1 VDYVEFGMK
10 AYILSIISP
19 RSGLVQALNA
29 VRSSKIVREAYLIYG
44 TYDLICKVEF
54 DSFPQIDS
62 FLEVLQ
68 ENGLQ
73 DSNTLIVK
81 EGGLN
86 FEREE
91 CDKTE
96 KCAFIFGKIK
106 RPSVPKFWEKHLKS
120 IESVMEA
127 HELYGLYDVVI
138 SVSENARTDFYN
150 QVFKQLWLL
159 TEVNLTA
166 THTMFTVKL

>member
-1 VDYVEFGMK
+1 MK
-10 AYILSIISP
+10 AYILSTISP
-19 RSGLVQALNA
+19 RSGLVQALNV

-44 TYDLICKVEF
+44 TYDLLCKIEF
-54 DSFPQIDS
+54 DNFSQIDA
-62 FLEVLQ
+62 FLDMLQ
-68 ENGLQ
+68 QNGLQ

-81 EGGLN
+81 EGGLS

-91 CDKTE
+91 CEKTK

-120 IESVMEA
+120 MEMVMEA

-138 SVSENARTDFYN
+138 TVSEDARTDFYN
-150 QVFKQLWLL
+150 KVFKQLWLL

-166 THTMFTVKL
+166 THTMFTVEL

>member
-1 VDYVEFGMK
+1 MK
-10 AYILSIISP
+10 AFVLSIISP

-29 VRSSKIVREAYLIYG
+29 VKSSRMVKEAYLIYG
-44 TYDLICKVEF
+44 TYDLICKIEF
-54 DSFPQIDS
+54 DNLTQVDS

-68 ENGLQ
+68 QHGLQ

-81 EGGLN
+81 EGGLS
-86 FEREE
+86 FEKERASEI
-91 CDKTE
+91 E
-96 KCAFIFGKIK
+96 KCAYIFGKIR
-106 RPSVPKFWEKHLKS
+106 RPSVPKFWEAHLKS
-120 IESVMEA
+120 IEPVLEA

-138 SVSENARTDFYN
+138 GVREDVRADFYN

>member
-1 VDYVEFGMK
+1 MK

-29 VRSSKIVREAYLIYG
+29 VKSSKIVREAYLIYG
-44 TYDLICKVEF
+44 TYDLICKIEF
-54 DSFPQIDS
+54 DNFSQVDT
-62 FLEVLQ
+62 FLDMLQ

-81 EGGLN
+81 EGGLS

-91 CDKTE
+91 CNQTE
-96 KCAFIFGKIK
+96 KCAYIFGKIK

-120 IESVMEA
+120 MKSVMEA

-138 SVSENARTDFYN
+138 SVSEDARTDFYN

>member
-1 VDYVEFGMK
+1 MK

-29 VRSSKIVREAYLIYG
+29 VRSSKIVKEAYLIYG
-44 TYDLICKVEF
+44 AYDLICKIEF
-54 DSFPQIDS
+54 DNFSQIDA
-62 FLEVLQ
+62 FLDMLQ
-68 ENGLQ
+68 QNGLQ

-81 EGGLN
+81 EGGLS
-86 FEREE
+86 FEAEE
-91 CDKTE
+91 CDRTE
-96 KCAFIFGKIK
+96 KCAYIFGKIK
-106 RPSVPKFWEKHLKS
+106 RPSIPKFWEKHLKS

-138 SVSENARTDFYN
+138 TVSEDARTDFYN
-150 QVFKQLWLL
+150 KVFKQLWLL